1 MLIANLLKLLML
13 YAPFSNIF
21 NVITILSGIFM
32 YFYAAR
38 QPILDK
44 EKELFGYELLFRD
57 SIDNVF
63 PDVDGDLATS
73 KMVEASKF
81 NLGVSEF
88 TGNKPAFINFT
99 LETLSSGYANMLT
112 TDEVVVEILE
122 TVKPGKKLL
131 AICKDLYEQGY
142 TLALDDYEHQKV
154 WVHFFPYI
162 KIIKIDWKISS
173 IEQIKEVKQAI
184 EKFPDIKLLAEKV
197 ETYEEYNQAVELGF
211 DYFQGF
217 FFAKPEMVKT
227 KSLSPSQMAMAEL
240 LYETSKPE
248 LDLASI
254 TSVFER
260 DVTLSYKLLRYA
272 NSAIFRRRN
281 EVSSIKQALVTL
293 GFVELKRFMALMF
306 AVNVNPDKPSELINS
321 AMARAKFCEL
331 VAKDINVPVDNSIAF
346 LTGLLSLI
354 DAILDEKLEV
364 VLDKLPLAQEIKEPL
379 LTKQGVLAELIKL
392 LELIEHAQWD
402 ESSLIMKNLGID
414 KEKAIKDYNEA
425 LAWADE
431 QSLAVNG

>member
-1 MLIANLLKLLML
+1 
-13 YAPFSNIF
+13 
-21 NVITILSGIFM
+21 M

-44 EKELFGYELLFRD
+44 EKKLYAYELLFRD
-57 SIDNVF
+57 SIVNVF
-63 PDVDGDLATS
+63 PDVDADEATTR
-73 KMVEASKF
+73 MIEASNF
-81 NLGVSEF
+81 NLGISEF

-99 LETLSSGYANMLT
+99 LETLIQGYPETLT

-131 AICKDLYEQGY
+131 SICKDLNEKGY
-142 TLALDDYEHQKV
+142 TIALDDYIHQAV
-154 WVHFFPYI
+154 WQHFYPFI
-162 KIIKIDWKISS
+162 HIIKIDIQDTSLDT
-173 IEQIKEVKQAI
+173 IKAVKVAI
-184 EKFPDIKLLAEKV
+184 EGFPHIKLLAEKV

-211 DYFQGF
+211 ELFQGF

-240 LYETSKPE
+240 LYETSKKD

-272 NSAIFRRRN
+272 NSAIFKRRN
-281 EVSSIKQALVTL
+281 EISTIKQALVTL
-293 GFVELKRFMALMF
+293 GSAELKRFLGLMF
-306 AVNVNPDKPSELINS
+306 AANINPDKPSELINE

-331 VAKDINVPVDNSIAF
+331 MASEVKSPIDNSIAF

-354 DAILDEKLEV
+354 DAIVDEDLESI
-364 VLDKLPLAQEIKEPL
+364 LTKLPLAQEIKDTL
-379 LTKQGVLAELIKL
+379 LTRKGVLAALIML
-392 LELIEHAQWD
+392 LEFIERAEWSKTTSVM
-402 ESSLIMKNLGID
+402 EKLGL
-414 KEKAIKDYNEA
+414 EKDNVIKSYNEA
-425 LAWADE
+425 IAWADE
-431 QSLAVNG
+431 QSKANY